1 MKMTLVVDTDDPRGI
16 RDAYKIIGHFFKR
29 VDTPASLTGREIR
42 YSKIHFI
49 KVLRTFAREGK
60 AAVDRGEDPASLKFA
75 KKFADEIFI
84 EKFEL

>member
-1 MKMTLVVDTDDPRGI
+1 MKMTLVVDTEDPHGI

-29 VDTPASLTGREIR
+29 VDAGSTGREVR

-84 EKFEL
+84 DKFGL

>member
-1 MKMTLVVDTDDPRGI
+1 MKMTLVVDTEDPHGI
-16 RDAYKIIGHFFKR
+16 RDAYKIIGHFHKR
-29 VDTPASLTGREIR
+29 VDTMGSTGREVR

-84 EKFEL
+84 DKFGL